1 MDELGAILRDAREAK
16 GLTLAAVQNRTRI
29 TTRFLEALENGQY
42 DLLPTPVHVRGYLRN
57 YARCLG
63 LDPQPLLERYELSQN
78 RRPAPVAASVEDISP
93 DHPLPDRRDQPF
105 FNPVN
110 VQLGPDSGRRDRDAT
125 LRLIIIVALL
135 IALGLV
141 ANRFVPL
148 LLGRGDGSQELA
160 GSLTDAVS
168 EIINNEPA
176 TPTPPPEET
185 ATGEP
190 VVSTS
195 RNNQPAAGPT
205 PTPTRP
211 PLPATMERIRL
222 RLEITERTWM
232 QVAIDG
238 EVVFEGLARRGE
250 GPFEWEALQEARFL
264 TGNAI
269 GVFVTINDVP
279 LGKLGGRGEV
289 VDETWSTTGQ

>member
-16 GLTLAAVQNRTRI
+16 GLTLAEVQNRTRI

-42 DLLPTPVHVRGYLRN
+42 EVLPTPVHVRGYLRN

-78 RRPAPVAASVEDISP
+78 RRPAPVSTNVVDISP
-93 DHPLPDRRDQPF
+93 EHPLPDRRDQPF

-110 VQLGPDSGRRDRDAT
+110 TQLGPDSGRRDRDAT
-125 LRLIIIVALL
+125 LRVIIIVALL

-148 LLGRGDGSQELA
+148 ILGQGDGSEALA
-160 GSLTDAVS
+160 ENLMDAVS
-168 EIINNEPA
+168 GIINSESPA
-176 TPTPPPEET
+176 TPPAAD
-185 ATGEP
+185 ATSEP

-195 RNNQPAAGPT
+195 RNNQTEAGLT

-232 QVAIDG
+232 QVTIDG

-269 GVFVTINDVP
+269 GVFVTINDVS

-289 VDETWSTTGQ
+289 VDETWAVTGQ